1 MMGPE
6 VIFYSLAI
14 LLVLILASVQIGI
27 ALGVASVIGVYL
39 AYGDFQIALSILGST
54 AYDAIRSHALAV
66 IPLFM
71 LMGEII
77 SRSGAAADLYRLCD
91 RALGR
96 LPGRLAAATVLGNAA
111 FAAVSG
117 VAIASAATFSRIAY
131 PEMRRSGY
139 AKSYALGVIAGSGS
153 LGMLIPPS
161 VLLIV
166 WAILTEGSVG
176 ALFVAGVIPGLLM
189 GLAFVVYCAVKA
201 VASPGV
207 APAGT
212 QGAAPEEGRAPA
224 TEAVAIERTA
234 AEGVGG
240 DRGGSRHAAGLR
252 RQFISAVGIL
262 GLIVLVLG
270 GIWSGV
276 FTPTEAAGFGVLGSL
291 VLGYA
296 NGMRGRA
303 FMEAIYNAGRFTAPI
318 MFLLI
323 AGSMYAKLLAVSGGI
338 NLIQD
343 LVTGAGLTPV
353 GLIFLMTVIWLLLGA
368 LIDSIS
374 DILLTVPVFVPLAAA
389 AGIDPIA
396 FAIYGIIVIEAGLL
410 TPPMGLLIFTVKS
423 SVTDP
428 EVTLGDIF
436 RGSVPFW
443 ILMLGVAA
451 LILLRPE
458 LATWLPA
465 LMF

>member
-77 SRSGAAADLYRLCD
+77 GRSGAAADLYRLCD

-139 AKSYALGVIAGSGS
+139 AKSYALGVISGSGS

-176 ALFVAGVIPGLLM
+176 ALFVAGVIPGLLL
-189 GLAFVVYCAVKA
+189 GLAFVFYCALKA
-201 VASPGV
+201 VVSPGV
-207 APAGT
+207 APAV
-212 QGAAPEEGRAPA
+212 APVTEHAGRRENDKGDLPD
-224 TEAVAIERTA
+224 TA
-234 AEGVGG
+234 HLGRQLVSALGIVG
-240 DRGGSRHAAGLR
+240 L
-252 RQFISAVGIL
+252 V
-262 GLIVLVLG
+262 VLVLG
-270 GIWSGV
+270 GIWTGV
-276 FTPTEAAGFGVLGSL
+276 FTPTEAAGFGALGSL

-296 NGMRGRA
+296 NGMRSRA
-303 FMEAIYNAGRFTAPI
+303 FMEAIYSAGRYTAPI

-343 LVTGAGLTPV
+343 LVTGAGLTPM
-353 GLIFLMTVIWLLLGA
+353 GLIVLMTVIWLLLGA

-389 AGIDPIA
+389 AGFDPIA

-428 EVTLGDIF
+428 DVTLGDIF

-443 ILMLGVAA
+443 ILMLGVAV
-451 LILLRPE
+451 LILMSPG
-458 LATWLPA
+458 LATWLPD

>member
-176 ALFVAGVIPGLLM
+176 ALFVAGVVPGLLL
-189 GLAFVVYCAVKA
+189 GLAFVIYCALKA
-201 VASPGV
+201 VVSPGV
-207 APAGT
+207 APAV
-212 QGAAPEEGRAPA
+212 APVTEPAGRRD
-224 TEAVAIERTA
+224 TDK
-234 AEGVGG
+234 G
-240 DRGGSRHAAGLR
+240 DRPDSADLGRQLVSALGIIGLV
-252 RQFISAVGIL
+252 F
-262 GLIVLVLG
+262 LVLG
-270 GIWSGV
+270 GIWTGV
-276 FTPTEAAGFGVLGSL
+276 FTPTEAAGFGALGSL

-303 FMEAIYNAGRFTAPI
+303 FMDAIYSAGRYTAPI

-353 GLIFLMTVIWLLLGA
+353 GLIVLMTVIWLLLGA

-423 SVTDP
+423 SVTDSD
-428 EVTLGDIF
+428 VTLGDIF

-443 ILMLGVAA
+443 ILMLGVAV

-465 LMF
+465 LVF

>member
-1 MMGPE
+1 MGPE

-39 AYGDFQIALSILGST
+39 AYGDVQIALSILGST

-91 RALGR
+91 RAMGR
-96 LPGRLAAATVLGNAA
+96 LPGRLAAATVVGNAA

-139 AKSYALGVIAGSGS
+139 GKSYALGVIAGSGS

-176 ALFVAGVIPGLLM
+176 ALFVAGVIPGLLL
-189 GLAFVVYCAVKA
+189 GLAFVIYCTLKAIASPA
-201 VASPGV
+201 VAPRV
-207 APAGT
+207 AADVASDADRASNRQGSGGDTSDPDGLKH
-212 QGAAPEEGRAPA
+212 QFIGAAG
-224 TEAVAIERTA
+224 I
-234 AEGVGG
+234 VG
-240 DRGGSRHAAGLR
+240 L
-252 RQFISAVGIL
+252 V
-262 GLIVLVLG
+262 VLVLG

-276 FTPTEAAGFGVLGSL
+276 FTPTEAAGFGALGSI

-296 NGMRGRA
+296 RGMRRRA
-303 FMEAIYNAGRFTAPI
+303 FMEAIYNAGRYTAPV

-323 AGSMYAKLLAVSGGI
+323 AGSMYARLLAVSGGI
-338 NLIQD
+338 DLIQD
-343 LVTGAGLTPV
+343 LVTGAGLTPL
-353 GLIFLMTVIWLLLGA
+353 GLIVLMTVIWLLLGA

-374 DILLTVPVFVPLAAA
+374 DILLTVPVFVPIALAS
-389 AGIDPIA
+389 GFDPIA

-428 EVTLGDIF
+428 SVTLGDIF
-436 RGSVPFW
+436 RGAVPFW
-443 ILMLGVAA
+443 ILMLAVAA
-451 LILLRPE
+451 LVLWWPW
-458 LATWLPA
+458 LATWLPG